1 MPASAKLPESASWL
15 LNAGADDMSRR
26 LKAMTGTPEEIA
38 ALEAAIAHEEAKPKL
53 SRRSSRLKPI
63 QAKLSQLRKAAPSTL
78 AEVTDAAPR
87 DPAWDSARETADQIR
102 TAGRLFLR
110 GQVRLGMILSGLKKA
125 HGIERGCFGKNRTP
139 DSGDLISWPDLVL
152 RETGYSRQSADVF
165 IRLYESTKAKLK
177 GSRKLSLPA
186 PAKKDALV
194 LFQTE
199 NPLTLTPDQW
209 AQVDQVIASLT
220 DGETQTSLMQ
230 ELGILPKPKPMPK
243 GGADKN
249 PPADPEQTAGQLAFH
264 FFDGLGSAL
273 INTRMNP
280 DYLKLLH
287 ALPIHSTEE
296 HQLTLTTLETEARSL
311 LADIERIKSD
321 AAKHTN
327 HLRRI

>member
-1 MPASAKLPESASWL
+1 MPKTPPLPESASWL
-15 LNAGADDMSRR
+15 VNAGADDMSRR
-26 LKAMTGTPEEIA
+26 LKAMTGTPEDIA

-63 QAKLSQLRKAAPSTL
+63 QAKLSQLRKANVSMI

-87 DPAWDSARETADQIR
+87 DPAWDAARETADQIR

-186 PAKKDALV
+186 PAK
-194 LFQTE
+194 
-199 NPLTLTPDQW
+199 
-209 AQVDQVIASLT
+209 
-220 DGETQTSLMQ
+220 
-230 ELGILPKPKPMPK
+230 
-243 GGADKN
+243 
-249 PPADPEQTAGQLAFH
+249 
-264 FFDGLGSAL
+264 
-273 INTRMNP
+273 
-280 DYLKLLH
+280 
-287 ALPIHSTEE
+287 
-296 HQLTLTTLETEARSL
+296 
-311 LADIERIKSD
+311 
-321 AAKHTN
+321 
-327 HLRRI
+327 